1 MKKPKEDEGRV
12 FALDI
17 GTRSVIGIIGRQE
30 GDVFY
35 VEHTDRE
42 EYKTRAVVDGQIEDI
57 DDTARVAAEVKRRL
71 ERSFGAPLK
80 SVYVAAAGRVLRT
93 VRCEGSQ
100 LLEAPQVITER
111 EVDELERDVVKRAYE
126 RLSRENDNH
135 DFFCVGYSVRSYTLD
150 GYAYSS
156 LIGHRGREL
165 TASLIVTFLPKEVV
179 DSLYTTMNQIGLT
192 VAGLTL
198 EPIAA
203 MNAIVPQ
210 DLRKLNIALCDI
222 GAGTSDIALCE
233 NGSIKSYGVATV
245 AGDEITEAVMH
256 SCLVDFETAES
267 VKKQLGPEGGGRVK
281 YENILGLTVE
291 CSSEEVIAG
300 ILEAVD
306 ALASTISD
314 IILHENGHIPDAVF
328 LVGGGSRTPGLRA
341 RLASAMGIDED
352 RIAVGG
358 RVHMKRMFASEY
370 DISGPDFATPLG
382 IAWTAAQRSSAGSLA
397 VTINGKK
404 LHLFNVWDS
413 TVLGVLQTAG
423 YRYAQIVG
431 RNGRSVT
438 FTLNGRRRTEF
449 GGLPTLPVVTLNGR
463 ECKIS
468 DTVGAGDVITFEPSA
483 QGEDARVLVRDLVKD
498 PGETFE
504 ITYLERP
511 YTAGTCAFVN
521 GAARDGDFPISNGDE
536 VTIRTVL
543 TLGDLRREED
553 VGETMLAFVGGQL
566 RTDDY
571 RLKAGDRAVFVMPR
585 TERRQTRAAEENGGP
600 RDTADGGVNAGKPG
614 AQSAPAARQ
623 TAGAA
628 DEPVTAPLS
637 VGAEGKKPAAVR
649 GTEPHAASSS
659 QPRAADAAAESPGEG
674 DGPLH
679 ITLNGRE
686 VELTDAGSG
695 IGPQFYDL
703 LALVDLDFEHPEGAI
718 VLKLNG
724 RDAAYTD
731 RLCDGDVATIEWE
744 GRVTQQ

>member
-1 MKKPKEDEGRV
+1 MKKPKEDQGRV

-17 GTRSVIGIIGRQE
+17 GTRSVIGIIGRPE
-30 GDVFY
+30 DDVFR
-35 VEHTDRE
+35 VEYTERE

-57 DDTARVAAEVKRRL
+57 DDTARVAAQVKQRL
-71 ERSFGAPLK
+71 EKSFGAPLR
-80 SVYVAAAGRVLRT
+80 SVYVAAAGRVLKT
-93 VRCEGSQ
+93 VPCEGSL

-111 EVDELERDVVKRAYE
+111 EVDDLERGVVKSAYE
-126 RLSRENDNH
+126 RLSSENDNH

-165 TASLIVTFLPKEVV
+165 AASLIVTFLPKEVV

-222 GAGTSDIALCE
+222 GAGTSDIALCDG
-233 NGSIKSYGVATV
+233 GSIKSYGVATV

-267 VKKQLGPEGGGRVK
+267 IKKQLNPDGGGRVR
-281 YENILGLTVE
+281 YENILGITVE
-291 CSSEEVIAG
+291 CPSEEVIAG

-306 ALASTISD
+306 VLAGTISD
-314 IILHENGHIPDAVF
+314 IILRENGQAPDAVF

-358 RVHMKRMFASEY
+358 RVHMKRMFVSEH

-423 YRYAQIVG
+423 YRYSQIVG

-438 FTLNGRRRTEF
+438 FTLNGLRRTEY
-449 GGLPTLPVVTLNGR
+449 GGLPTLPVVTVNGR
-463 ECKIS
+463 ACKLS
-468 DTVGAGDVITFEPSA
+468 DSVGAGDVITFEPSV
-483 QGEDARVLVRDLVKD
+483 QGADARVTVRGLVKE
-498 PGETFE
+498 PSETFE
-504 ITYLERP
+504 ITYLDKP
-511 YTAGTCAFVN
+511 YLAGVCAFVN
-521 GAARDGDFPISNGDE
+521 GEPKGLDYEVSNGDE
-536 VTIRTVL
+536 AAIRTVL
-543 TLGDLRREED
+543 SVGDLKREEGVD
-553 VGETMLAFVGGQL
+553 GAALAFVGGRL
-566 RTDDY
+566 RTDEY
-571 RLKAGDRAVFVMPR
+571 RFKPGDRAVFVMPK
-585 TERRQTRAAEENGGP
+585 TR
-600 RDTADGGVNAGKPG
+600 G
-614 AQSAPAARQ
+614 ARASEPEA
-623 TAGAA
+623 AGAGLSGGA
-628 DEPVTAPLS
+628 SERPQQERTSAAAATSPAPMLETGAPQRAERPETPPQAVRQAQPDEPPRQEPKAPGTP
-637 VGAEGKKPAAVR
+637 VKNGPERGVVR
-649 GTEPHAASSS
+649 V
-659 QPRAADAAAESPGEG
+659 
-674 DGPLH
+674 
-679 ITLNGRE
+679 TLNGRE
-686 VELTDAGSG
+686 AVLDNADGG
-695 IGPQFYDL
+695 IGPQFLDL
-703 LALVDLDFEHPEGAI
+703 LTMVDLDFEHPEGAV

-731 RLCDGDVATIEWE
+731 KLCDGDVATIEWE
-744 GRVTQQ
+744 GKGTPQ